1 MEDFLLKNRFQRLF
15 IKISMDAFEI
25 YISQVHFSCTV
36 VFLVVLVHVR
46 CWSPILRFTVAVT
59 VAIKFRFD

>member
-1 MEDFLLKNRFQRLF
+1 
-15 IKISMDAFEI
+15 MDAFEI

-46 CWSPILRFTVAVT
+46 RWSPILRFTVAVT